1 VHSFAPQP
9 LSLNVLSQESA
20 SIADLGMET
29 AMKLTRRSALTSLAV
44 TTAAASSAHAES
56 KPFDLAF
63 KHGVASGDP
72 TAAAV
77 IIWTRVSTNSSGAVP
92 VEWMVAT
99 DKEMKKVVR
108 AGSAMAF
115 PSRDHTVKADATG
128 LKAGTTYFYAFKANG
143 VMSPVGKTKTAP
155 VGKVA
160 GLKVAL
166 VSCSN
171 YPAGYFNAYKAI
183 ADRSDVDLVIH
194 VGDYI
199 YEYGAGGYA
208 TDFGAKAGRVPDPP
222 TEIVSL
228 SDYRRRYA
236 QYRSDPDLQAAHAA
250 APWVVTWD
258 DHEVTNDSWQQ
269 GAENHDPDKGEGPYP
284 ERERV
289 AMQAYYEWMPIR
301 DPIPGKPFESINR
314 TFQFGDLVT
323 VVMLET
329 RLQAR
334 AQQLDYE
341 KDLTFIPLDVS
352 VSPPT
357 PITDPARLATIDP
370 RKPPAGVVMAP
381 NVRAFG
387 AKLADPA
394 RQLLGANQEAWVG
407 ENLKKSV
414 EAGTLWQL
422 IGNQI
427 IMARVKAPDLTKTLP
442 PAVQEKI
449 ASVYP
454 PIKDFIALSQFGV
467 PYNLDAWDG
476 YPAARE
482 RFYAMAKAAKANLVV
497 VTGDTHS
504 NWANELSDSKGG
516 RVGVEF
522 GGTSVTSP
530 GIGDLFAPA
539 GLSGDDFGRMFA
551 EANDDVVWHDEG
563 SRGFVLVSFT
573 RDTVEASYQR
583 VDTIYSKEFGV
594 AERARFRAKRSPD
607 GVSALEK
614 LA

>member
-1 VHSFAPQP
+1 
-9 LSLNVLSQESA
+9 
-20 SIADLGMET
+20 
-29 AMKLTRRSALTSLAV
+29 MKLTRRSALTSLAV
-44 TTAAASSAHAES
+44 TTAAAGSAHAES
-56 KPFDLAF
+56 PQFEASF

-72 TAAAV
+72 TASAV
-77 IIWTRVSTNSSGAVP
+77 VIWTRVSTNSGGAVP

-99 DKEMKKVVR
+99 DRAMKRVVR
-108 AGSAMAF
+108 SGSAMAF
-115 PSRDHTVKADATG
+115 PSRDYTVKADATG
-128 LKAGTTYFYAFKANG
+128 LKPGMTYYYAFTANA

-155 VGKVA
+155 IGKIKA
-160 GLKVAL
+160 LNVAL

-208 TDFGAKAGRVPDPP
+208 TDFGAKVGRVPEPAH
-222 TEIVSL
+222 EIVSL
-228 SDYRRRYA
+228 SDYRTRYA
-236 QYRSDPDLQAAHAA
+236 QYRTDPDLQAAHAT

-258 DHEVTNDSWQQ
+258 DHEVTNDTWVQ
-269 GAENHDPDKGEGPYP
+269 GAENHNSEKGEGPFP
-284 ERERV
+284 ERTRV

-314 TFQFGDLVT
+314 TFQYGDLVT
-323 VVMLET
+323 IIMLET

-334 AQQLDYE
+334 ALQLDYAT
-341 KDLTFIPLDVS
+341 DLTFVPLDVTTA
-352 VSPPT
+352 PPS
-357 PITDPARLATIDP
+357 PITDPVRLATLDP
-370 RKPPAGVVMAP
+370 KALPAGVVMAP
-381 NVRAFG
+381 NMRAFMG
-387 AKLADPA
+387 TLNDPN
-394 RQLLGANQEAWVG
+394 RQLMGPAQEAWVAG
-407 ENLKKSV
+407 KLKQSV
-414 EAGTLWQL
+414 AEGTLWQL
-422 IGNQI
+422 MGNQI
-427 IMARVKAPDLTKTLP
+427 IMGRVKAPDLTKTLP
-442 PAVQEKI
+442 AAMQAKI
-449 ASVYP
+449 VAAYP

-482 RFYAMAKAAKANLVV
+482 RFYAMAKEAKANLVV

-504 NWANELSDSKGG
+504 NWANELNDAKGV

-551 EANDDVVWHDEG
+551 EANDDVVWHEEG
-563 SRGFVLVSFT
+563 SRGYVLVSFM

-583 VDTIYSKEFGV
+583 VDTIYSKDFK
-594 AERARFRAKRSPD
+594 ATQSARFRATRSTD